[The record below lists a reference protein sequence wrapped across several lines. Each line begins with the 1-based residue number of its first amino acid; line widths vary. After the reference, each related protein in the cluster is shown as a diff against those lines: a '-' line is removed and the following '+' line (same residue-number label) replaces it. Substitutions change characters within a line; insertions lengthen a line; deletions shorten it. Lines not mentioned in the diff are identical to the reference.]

1 MAEYMYMDL
10 WCIVCVSWQWVL
22 VVLMDGFSGYLER
35 CFAWLLFIGILMLIL
50 VTFEGYGRMRIVL
63 DLLFLLGFWFL

>member
-10 WCIVCVSWQWVL
+10 WCIVCVYWQWVL

-35 CFAWLLFIGILMLIL
+35 CFAWLLLVEILIE
-50 VTFEGYGRMRIVL
+50 FWI
-63 DLLFLLGFWFL
+63 FLGSLG

>member
-35 CFAWLLFIGILMLIL
+35 CFAWLLLVEILIE
-50 VTFEGYGRMRIVL
+50 FWI
-63 DLLFLLGFWFL
+63 FLGSLG